1 MKIKYINMENN
12 KENITTVSVYREHY
26 KLCILETYLNGDAK
40 LESLVSNIIDYS
52 MQKQR
57 NLFLDVFNELKN
69 IINNENLF
77 NKIIEISMSI
87 VNQIPY
93 QFTMQIN
100 DSNVKYIQYLKKSL
114 LPLF

>member
-1 MKIKYINMENN
+1 MKIKYINMEIN
-12 KENITTVSVYREHY
+12 KENITTVLIHREHD
-26 KLCILETYLNGDAK
+26 KLCILETYLNGDTK

-87 VNQIPY
+87 VNQTPY

-100 DSNVKYIQYLKKSL
+100 DSNVKYIQYLKQSL